1 MTLALYP
8 WEDAELATD
17 ELAAE
22 DANEYAA
29 QLVEYSEWLTEIQ
42 EAWLDDVLADI
53 DFDGDSDAYVP
64 FSDIN
69 DLDFEEH
76 FDDQIGYYESRCPYL
91 F

>member
-17 ELAAE
+17 EQAAE
-22 DANEYAA
+22 DA
-29 QLVEYSEWLTEIQ
+29 EYSEWLTEVQ

-53 DFDGDSDAYVP
+53 EVDLEEPAAYVP
-64 FSDIN
+64 FQGLPDGY
-69 DLDFEEH
+69 DYGEH
-76 FDDQIGYYESRCPYL
+76 LDDQIGYMESVAPYL